1 MMRSILPV
9 SARMGI
15 VFAAFALCASV
26 RPTVAI
32 QPTLEKITQ
41 EADGTVTYHFK
52 IRIDETIHVE
62 GQGKEPNPDFF
73 TIFNFTGM
81 VPGSEKQ
88 PAGWTFSTST
98 NGVTPYRGGRTV
110 LAPIDVEGIPNLTW
124 SRSGPTVQGPIEIS
138 GFSVR
143 TTVKDTIV
151 GEYGS
156 QVTRNSSGTL
166 TTANPAD
173 LKEARI
179 GSVTTPKLP
188 AK

>member
-1 MMRSILPV
+1 MGHLAIRAFGPRYVPLAIIVLCLSLN
-9 SARMGI
+9 SA
-15 VFAAFALCASV
+15 A
-26 RPTVAI
+26 AI
-32 QPTLEKITQ
+32 QPTVERITQ
-41 EADGTVTYHFK
+41 ESDGTFTYHFK
-52 IRIDETIHVE
+52 IKVDDSIHVE

-88 PAGWTFSTST
+88 PPGWTFSTST

-110 LAPIDVEGIPNLTW
+110 LSPIDVEGVPNLTW
-124 SRSGPTVQGPIEIS
+124 SRTGAPLQGPAEVS

-143 TTVKDTIV
+143 TTIKETMV

-156 QVTRNSSGTL
+156 QVTRNSPGTL
-166 TTANPAD
+166 TPATPTD

-179 GSVTTPKLP
+179 GSITTPKLP
-188 AK
+188 TK

>member
-1 MMRSILPV
+1 MTGFSSLGRV
-9 SARMGI
+9 
-15 VFAAFALCASV
+15 VFAAAAVALCTSVTPAS
-26 RPTVAI
+26 AI
-32 QPTLEKITQ
+32 QPTLEKITP
-41 EADGTVTYHFK
+41 ETDGTVTYHYK
-52 IRIDETIHVE
+52 IKVDETVHVE
-62 GQGKEPNPDFF
+62 SQGKEPNPDFF
-73 TIFNFTGM
+73 TIFNFMGM

-110 LAPIDVEGIPNLTW
+110 VDPVDIEGIPNLTW
-124 SRSGPTVQGPIEIS
+124 SRTGVPLQGPAEIS

-143 TTVKDTIV
+143 TTIKETMI

-156 QVTRNSSGTL
+156 QVTRNSAGTL
-166 TTANPAD
+166 NPTTPQE

-188 AK
+188 PK

>member
-41 EADGTVTYHFK
+41 EADGTVTYHYK

-62 GQGKEPNPDFF
+62 GQGEEPNPDFF

-98 NGVTPYRGGRTV
+98 NGVTPYRGGRRV
-110 LAPIDVEGIPNLTW
+110 LATQPYMEPQ
-124 SRSGPTVQGPIEIS
+124 RSNGARSHRDFRILSPHHRQGHHCRRI
-138 GFSVR
+138 R
-143 TTVKDTIV
+143 
-151 GEYGS
+151 
-156 QVTRNSSGTL
+156 VTGHTQQFRY
-166 TTANPAD
+166 AHHC
-173 LKEARI
+173 
-179 GSVTTPKLP
+179 
-188 AK
+188 

>member
-1 MMRSILPV
+1 
-9 SARMGI
+9 MGFDLRKLAWMGVAI
-15 VFAAFALCASV
+15 AAMALGAGAN
-26 RPTVAI
+26 PALGI
-32 QPTLEKITQ
+32 QPTVERITQ
-41 EADGTVTYHFK
+41 EADGTVTYHFAIK
-52 IRIDETIHVE
+52 IDETIRVE

-88 PAGWTFSTST
+88 PPGWTFSTAT
-98 NGVTPYRGGRTV
+98 NGITPYRGARTV
-110 LAPIDVEGIPNLTW
+110 LSAIDVEGIPNLTW
-124 SRSGPTVQGPIEIS
+124 SRTGATVEGPTEIS

-156 QVTRNSSGTL
+156 QVTRKSAGTL
-166 TTANPAD
+166 TAGASAD

-179 GSVTTPKLP
+179 GSITTPKLQS
-188 AK
+188 K